1 MLWFL
6 VSAILIPR
14 NEDELNSTVNRKIQ
28 LTRRARSLAWFYSAS
43 SAPSA
48 LNYLVGSGCFL
59 IPHSL
64 DCAVSYSGSV

>member
-1 MLWFL
+1 MLWIL

-28 LTRRARSLAWFYSAS
+28 LTRRARRARSLAWFY

-48 LNYLVGSGCFL
+48 LNYLGGSGCFL

-64 DCAVSYSGSV
+64 DCAVSYSRVG

>member
-1 MLWFL
+1 VNMLWIL

-28 LTRRARSLAWFYSAS
+28 LTRKARRVRSLAWFYSAS
-43 SAPSA
+43 SVPSA

-64 DCAVSYSGSV
+64 VSV